1 LSIEPDL
8 RYRHYIAS
16 AMKAGSVEIADLWL
30 MRLADVVNEETRDIF
45 PTDQYLDHIPMLI
58 EEIGTIL
65 ERPDENMALSNSL
78 VERKADQLGRLR
90 HQQRAT
96 VHQLLREYDLL
107 AKVLEQFIIEKS
119 ELYSDPI
126 ESKASIDLMA
136 SVARIVRTILQST
149 VDSFVEQY
157 MTTISEQTEKIVSF
171 NAFISHELKSPL
183 QAAQLNIEL
192 LMETKDLTDK
202 DMPELLKI
210 QSSVLQASALLKNI
224 ESLIQKSDTTVSDS
238 PTLQAIDLSALLRD
252 IRKQLA
258 DTVESRQVHMKIEDN
273 MGTVQAE
280 IAKVKLVFTN
290 LLTNAI
296 KYSDP
301 RKSKRVVS
309 VLAEQTT
316 DEGQTRIIVKD
327 NGLGIEE
334 HMRQEVFKLRVRAHE
349 QDDKQLD
356 VTGYGMGLYLVAEAL
371 RDLNG
376 TIEMTSEVGVGTQF
390 RLMIPNSP
398 KSNRLG

>member
-1 LSIEPDL
+1 
-8 RYRHYIAS
+8 
-16 AMKAGSVEIADLWL
+16 MKAGSVEIADLWL

>member
-1 LSIEPDL
+1 MSIEPDL